1 MEEQT
6 IKIYTLER
14 EHEYLIPLIDEIFV
28 KNNIAYHVR
37 SKYDR
42 AYDGVFVGQKGV
54 GDLYVFKSDKDKA
67 EKILK
72 ELLNSRPEGNHT

>member
-1 MEEQT
+1 MEKQT
-6 IKIYTLER
+6 VKIYTLER
-14 EHEYLIPLIDEIFV
+14 EHEYLIPLIDEVFA

-54 GDLYVFKSDKDKA
+54 GDLYVFNNDQAKA
-67 EKILK
+67 EQILY
-72 ELLNSRPEGNHT
+72 ELLASQPGEDHV